1 MTAYEVT
8 QDLLAATASSPSA
21 DTAVA
26 APSGRKPGRL
36 RAAITAGMAAGAL
49 ILAVPVASAVEVTAS
64 SSHGAAAEA
73 ASGTLKS
80 TLPSPVTLTTRR
92 TGSVIL

>member
-8 QDLLAATASSPSA
+8 QDLLAATQSSPAPGAA
-21 DTAVA
+21 DTARA
-26 APSGRKPGRL
+26 GRKVGRL

-49 ILAVPVASAVEVTAS
+49 LLAVPMASAVEATAAPT
-64 SSHGAAAEA
+64 HGAIAET
-73 ASGTLKS
+73 ASGTPES
-80 TLPSPVTLTTRR
+80 TLPSTITLTTRR